1 MPDGMIIP
9 RKEDCIDAVRVMAL
23 DAARN
28 FAADPLTQ
36 KSSAKRLLLKAYAE
50 IDGDDL
56 LDDLVAK
63 ITAAQQIPVAH
74 WDDQAAAY
82 EDCAIAAEA
91 LSEAYA
97 TAQEDA
103 EYRDRESRV
112 GLGL

>member
-9 RKEDCIDAVRVMAL
+9 RKEDCVDAVRVMAL

-56 LDDLVAK
+56 LDDLVSK
-63 ITAAQQIPVAH
+63 IKAIENVPIIDWNGSAC
-74 WDDQAAAY
+74 AY
-82 EDCAIAAEA
+82 EDAGIAAFE
-91 LSEAYA
+91 LSERYHQL
-97 TAQEDA
+97 QEDA
-103 EYRDRESRV
+103 EYRHRERLW